1 MVNELLWNNIENDRA
16 SVGLIS
22 GMPMDHEVQPLPQQ
36 MVNSVCQ
43 FESATA
49 QTESEITH
57 FVGSKSTITN
67 GKFLDEN
74 LLGLIFNHRVS

>member
-43 FESATA
+43 LESATA

-74 LLGLIFNHRVS
+74 YLV